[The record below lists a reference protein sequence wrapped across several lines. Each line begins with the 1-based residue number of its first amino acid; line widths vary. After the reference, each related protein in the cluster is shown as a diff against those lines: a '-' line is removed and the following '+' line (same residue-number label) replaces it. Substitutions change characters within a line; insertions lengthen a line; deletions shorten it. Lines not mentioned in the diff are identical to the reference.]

1 MHLVETYSRT
11 TGLRIS
17 NMELFEK
24 FFPLSFDGDYV
35 VIVTGTGAGGNT
47 YSHYG
52 LVTRFLR
59 DKIKNAGLK
68 IVQLGGEKDERID
81 SDLDL
86 CGKTDL
92 FQYFWLIKN
101 AKLLISSDT
110 SAAHL
115 AGHYGIKFVTAFGM
129 THPSTCGA
137 FFGKPEDRVFVLPEY
152 KNGRAS
158 YAPNESPKMIDTIY
172 PERIANA
179 ACELMGWEAVPTKT
193 IYLGEGYRSPAI
205 IWIPDFVMGP
215 NIFPDNTLNARM
227 DLGGNEDMLAGQARI
242 RRMTIFT
249 DKPFDLNKI
258 IPFRGNIER
267 IVYILD
273 ENNSPDF
280 AAKIRLAGLQLHLVS
295 YAEPETINKWKLSY
309 TDLGVI
315 ERRAKAPAIDCPPN
329 SEFLTSRLYFS
340 GGKGYLSLAHK
351 EANKPLDNF
360 GNLSDTVIDSPLF
373 WEDSEFYYIYHV

>member
-17 NMELFEK
+17 KMELFEK
-24 FFPLSFDGDYV
+24 FFPIGFEEDYV

-59 DKIKNAGLK
+59 EKIRAAGLK
-68 IVQLGGEKDERID
+68 IIQLGGPKDERID

-86 CGKTDL
+86 CGQTDL
-92 FQYFWLIKN
+92 AQYFWIMKH

-115 AGHYGIKFVTAFGM
+115 AGHYGIKLVTAFGM

-137 FFGKPEDRVFVLPEY
+137 FFGKAEDRIFVLPEY
-152 KNGRAS
+152 KHGRAS
-158 YAPNESPKMIDTIY
+158 YAPDESPKMIDTIY
-172 PERIANA
+172 PEKIANA
-179 ACELMGWEAVPTKT
+179 ACELMGWEPVPNKT
-193 IYLGEGYRSPAI
+193 IYIGDGYKSPAI
-205 IWIPDFVMGP
+205 IWIPDFIMGP
-215 NIFPDNTLNARM
+215 NMFPENTLNARL

-242 RRMTIFT
+242 RRLTIFT
-249 DKPFDLNKI
+249 DKPFDLTKI
-258 IPFRGNIER
+258 TPFRGNIER

-273 ENNSPDF
+273 KNQTPDF
-280 AAKIRLAGLQLHLVS
+280 AAKVRLAGLPLHLVS
-295 YAEPETINKWKLSY
+295 YADEETINGWKLDY

-315 ERRAKAPAIDCPPN
+315 ERRAKPPVVKCSPG
-329 SEFLTSRLYFS
+329 SEFLTSRIYFS
-340 GGKGYLSLAHK
+340 NGKGYLSLAHK
-351 EANKPLDNF
+351 EADKQLDNF
-360 GNLSDTVIDSPLF
+360 GNLSDTVIDNPLF